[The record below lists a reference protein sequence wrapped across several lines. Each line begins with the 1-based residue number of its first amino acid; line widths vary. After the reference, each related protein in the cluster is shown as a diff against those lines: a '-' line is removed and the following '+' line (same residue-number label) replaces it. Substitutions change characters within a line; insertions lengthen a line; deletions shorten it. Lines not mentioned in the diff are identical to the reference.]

1 MDNRI
6 ADFENA
12 IGYSFINKSLLKCAL
27 THTSFVNENKN
38 KFDKLQDNERL
49 EFFGDAIIEFHVS
62 EYLFKKYKEFPE
74 GDLTK
79 VRASMVCEQSLAE
92 CAKAISLGSYLY
104 MGKGEEATGG
114 RERAS
119 ITSDA
124 FEALVAA
131 IYLDSGEEETV
142 KFIQKHLLSVLDDK
156 DLFYDAKTRLQ
167 EIIQKHGSNGL
178 HYELVAEEGPSHDK
192 TFEIA
197 AFIDDKEI
205 GRGKGHSKKAAQQEA
220 AMQAIKMFSEAKPE

>member
-6 ADFENA
+6 AEFENA

-27 THTSFVNENKN
+27 THTSYVNENKN
-38 KFDKLQDNERL
+38 RNEVLEDNERL

-62 EYLFKKYKEFPE
+62 EFLFKKYKEFPE

-92 CAKAISLGSYLY
+92 CAKAIDLGSFLF

-131 IYLDSGEEETV
+131 IHLDSGEEETV
-142 KFIQKHLLSVLDDK
+142 KFINEHLLAVLDHK
-156 DLFYDAKTRLQ
+156 DLFFDAKTRLQ
-167 EIIQKHGSNGL
+167 EIIQKSGGNVR
-178 HYELVAEEGPSHDK
+178 YELMGEEGPSHDK

-197 AFIDDKEI
+197 AFIEDKEI

-220 AMQAIKMFSEAKPE
+220 ALMAIRMFTQDRG